1 MAYSTISK
9 PSLYFN
15 TKLYTGNGNTDT
27 AITGVGFQPDLSI
40 IKARDMTYDHNVM
53 DAVRGS
59 TKRIATNLTDAEST
73 QAEMIKSFASDGFNL
88 GNNGGVNQD
97 TKTYVAWNWKAGTNG
112 SGTTTGS
119 GTAKTYT
126 YSVNTAA
133 GFSIVRWTGNG
144 TAGHQI
150 PHHLGVKP
158 ELILPHKLSYTSDWI
173 VGSEYL
179 DTSIPWQKY
188 LKLNTQDAVADGDN
202 YNDVVPTTS
211 VFTVGDTGAL
221 NGNNE
226 TYVAYCFASKKG
238 YSKIGKYTGTGSTN
252 GRFIYTGFKPAFIFS
267 KKINASG
274 TQWTIW
280 DNKRSSSGNNPRNKI
295 LHPNVTNAENTAD
308 DTDFL
313 SNGFKLK
320 TTASGANNLND
331 TFLYLAIAENP
342 IVGSNNIPATAG

>member
-1 MAYSTISK
+1 MAQIDK
-9 PSLYFN
+9 PNLHFN
-15 TKLYTGNGNTDT
+15 TVLYTGNGAD
-27 AITGVGFQPDLSI
+27 ARGITGVGFQPDFVWN
-40 IKARDMTYDHNVM
+40 KGRDDTWQHILTDS
-53 DAVRGS
+53 VRGA
-59 TKRIATNLTDAEST
+59 TKNLYSDATTAEVTDAT
-73 QAEMIKSFASDGFNL
+73 RLQSFDSDGFTV
-88 GNNGGVNQD
+88 GTNNQINENTD
-97 TKTYVAWNWKAGTNG
+97 TYVAWNWKAGTNG

-119 GTAKTYT
+119 GTGKTYT

-188 LKLNTQDAVADGDN
+188 LKLNTTDAVADGDN
-202 YNDVVPTTS
+202 YNDAVPTTS

-295 LHPNVTNAENTAD
+295 LHPNVTNADNTAD